1 MAKVAIVDN
10 GILETEIPDIV
21 ISKRNKY
28 GKNNTLTRQLKR
40 IWI

>member
-10 GILETEIPDIV
+10 GILETEILDIV